1 MMNTPFQRFAL
12 SFLFLTLFSGC
23 FWVENSNF
31 ESAVWADDGSAVAY
45 VGHSYMAKNA
55 FTYTK
60 KKEFHTRLYVSEELQ
75 SQDHVGEQVGSVM
88 PGQTVSLY
96 YMKREGYLL
105 VGRWS
110 EIIEDSATS
119 TLKEFRTFTYDKVTL
134 DGTKTQ
140 VARETGPIMLSCNND
155 DTAWSGLVPLEV
167 IPSPDGKRLAVI
179 KGVNTC
185 EGPSQTV
192 TFLDATTLQPQGES
206 IEVDLIALVPESAGD
221 PQYTLSFL
229 PKAWLD
235 NDNFMIGFGAF
246 QNDGTQ
252 GWVYSPNTEP
262 QWHEGVAFD
271 CLYPST
277 TSSYVDAS
285 GRVVYVTDWG
295 TFHHGPEDD
304 DFEETSYGCSE

>member
-1 MMNTPFQRFAL
+1 MTNQSGVIALREHLLGGNIISKLEALLLFGVQNLTGEIHRMRKDGFSVKSQRVPMTKILAR
-12 SFLFLTLFSGC
+12 T
-23 FWVENSNF
+23 NKY
-31 ESAVWADDGSAVAY
+31 AVCQPPTDLPHKA
-45 VGHSYMAKNA
+45 
-55 FTYTK
+55 
-60 KKEFHTRLYVSEELQ
+60 
-75 SQDHVGEQVGSVM
+75 
-88 PGQTVSLY
+88 
-96 YMKREGYLL
+96 
-105 VGRWS
+105 
-110 EIIEDSATS
+110 
-119 TLKEFRTFTYDKVTL
+119 
-134 DGTKTQ
+134 
-140 VARETGPIMLSCNND
+140 
-155 DTAWSGLVPLEV
+155 
-167 IPSPDGKRLAVI
+167 PDGKRFAVI

-192 TFLDATTLQPQGES
+192 TFLDAATLQPQGES
-206 IEVDLIALVPESAGD
+206 VDVDLIALVPESAGD

-235 NDNFMIGFGAF
+235 NDSFMIGFGAF

-262 QWHEGVAFD
+262 QWREGVAFD